1 MTQLSDPKIRHQID
15 RTIRALFPIIEE
27 RIKANKV
34 RRWGEYDLRKELVSC
49 ILGSQVRYEMAAA
62 ATANLISAGL
72 LDDAHWICLKDE
84 DFENRILDVLTGKIG
99 GLPYKGSYR
108 FPKAR
113 SKQLAQV
120 RNAVAR
126 VPLSIRLECSKI
138 SKHLRKG
145 LVNSIPGLGPKQA
158 SMFLRN
164 IGRSYDLAILDTHV
178 LRFMH
183 MQELLPIEQASI
195 GTINGYEKAEAIAIG
210 YANSIGH
217 PAGYLDL
224 AIWATMKAARE
235 IGL

>member
-1 MTQLSDPKIRHQID
+1 MNYLNNPHIRHQID
-15 RTIRALFPIIEE
+15 RTIRVLFPIIEE
-27 RIKANKV
+27 RIRSNKV
-34 RRWGEYDLRKELVSC
+34 RCWREYDLRKELVGC
-49 ILGSQVRYEMAAA
+49 ILGSQVRYEMAVA

-72 LDDAHWICLKDE
+72 LDDVCWISLEDE
-84 DFENRILDVLTGKIG
+84 DFEYRILDVLTGKID
-99 GLPYKGSYR
+99 GLPYNGSYR

-120 RNAVAR
+120 RNALAR
-126 VPLSIRLECSKI
+126 VPLTIRLECSKV

-145 LVNSIPGLGPKQA
+145 LVNDIPGLGPKQA

-178 LRFMH
+178 LRFMD
-183 MQELLPIEQASI
+183 MQELLPIGQASI
-195 GTINGYEKAEAIAIG
+195 GTIRGYEKAEEIAID
-210 YANSIGH
+210 YAKLNGH

-235 IGL
+235 MGL